1 MKVFV
6 SYAHK
11 QGAWVWGR
19 LVPVL
24 KAGGAEV
31 LIDRERFQ
39 AGLAVVG
46 QMDGLQDQAERQLIC
61 WSADHGA
68 SDACRHEWRRA
79 LAKDPVFQSGL
90 ILLARR
96 DGHEMPAEFPQD
108 RKQWPLYI
116 DLSDDLQPDPWQL
129 LLRGCAAE
137 FGTSAPAWL
146 CARDEVAEALRR
158 FRSVNLV
165 VRGRKL
171 RWRELIE
178 DVKERAAPDLALV
191 DLQDPRAHT
200 REGLLAAMLAAL
212 GMGVVKLPKKPQ
224 DLTVFT
230 DRVLALGGKMRV
242 GFTHC
247 DLIPHRPAYNV
258 DLFAGLRW
266 LVMEGGRPMTLFV
279 QSRTPFGELLPRGH
293 PLSEIDFTAV
303 ELR

>member
-6 SYAHK
+6 SYAHE
-11 QGAWVWGR
+11 QDAWVWGR

-24 KAGGAEV
+24 KAGGAEI
-31 LIDRERFQ
+31 LIDRERFE
-39 AGLAVVG
+39 AGRVVVG
-46 QMDGLQDQAERQLIC
+46 QMDATQDEAERQLIC
-61 WSADHGA
+61 WSADHAA
-68 SDACRHEWRRA
+68 SDACRHEWGRA
-79 LAKDPVFQSGL
+79 LAKDPGFQSGL

-96 DGHEMPAEFPQD
+96 DGQEMPAELPVD
-108 RKQWPLYI
+108 RKAWPLYI
-116 DLSDDLQPDPWQL
+116 DLRDDSQSDPWQL
-129 LLRGCAAE
+129 LLRGCGAE

-146 CARDEVAEALRR
+146 CARDEVATALAR

-212 GMGVVKLPKKPQ
+212 GMGVAKLPKKPQ
-224 DLTVFT
+224 DLAVFT
-230 DRVLALGGKMRV
+230 DRILALGGKVRI
-242 GFTHC
+242 GLTHC
-247 DLIPHRPAYNV
+247 DLIPHRSAYDI

-266 LVMEGGRPMTLFV
+266 LVMEGERPMTLFV

>member
-31 LIDRERFQ
+31 LIDHERFH

-46 QMDGLQDQAERQLIC
+46 QMDCLQDQAERQLVC
-61 WSADHGA
+61 WSANHVA
-68 SDACRHEWRRA
+68 SDACRHEWLRSV
-79 LAKDPVFQSGL
+79 AKDPQFQSGV
-90 ILLARR
+90 ILLARL
-96 DGHEMPAEFPQD
+96 DGSDLPVELPADLTQ
-108 RKQWPLYI
+108 PLYV
-116 DLSDDLQPDPWQL
+116 DLRDDSKPDPWQL

-137 FGTSAPAWL
+137 FGTTVPTWL
-146 CARDEVAEALRR
+146 AARDEVANALGS

-165 VRGRKL
+165 VRGRNV
-171 RWRELIE
+171 RWRDLIK
-178 DVKERAAPDLALV
+178 DVKERTAPDLALV
-191 DLQDPRAHT
+191 DLQDARAHT
-200 REGLLAAMLAAL
+200 REGLLATILAAL
-212 GMGVVKLPKKPQ
+212 GMGAVKLPKKPQ
-224 DLTVFT
+224 DLAVFA
-230 DRVLALGGKMRV
+230 DRILALGGKVRI
-242 GFTHC
+242 GLTHC
-247 DLIPHRPAYNV
+247 DLIPHRSTYDV

-266 LVMEGGRPMTLFV
+266 LVMEGGRPVTLFV

>member
-6 SYAHK
+6 SYAHT
-11 QGAWVWGR
+11 QGAWVWER

-31 LIDRERFQ
+31 FIDHERFE
-39 AGLAVVG
+39 AGRAVVG
-46 QMDGLQDQAERQLIC
+46 QMDAVQDQAERQLIC
-61 WSADHGA
+61 WSADHAA
-68 SDACRHEWRRA
+68 SNACGHEWRRA
-79 LAKDPVFQSGL
+79 LAKDPGFQSGL
-90 ILLARR
+90 ILLARL
-96 DGHEMPAEFPQD
+96 DGAALPAEIPTDLHQ
-108 RKQWPLYI
+108 PLYI
-116 DLSDDLQPDPWQL
+116 DLRDDSKPDSWQL

-146 CARDEVAEALRR
+146 CARDEVATALAR

-224 DLTVFT
+224 DLAVFT
-230 DRVLALGGKMRV
+230 DRVLALGGKVRI
-242 GFTHC
+242 G
-247 DLIPHRPAYNV
+247 PHA
-258 DLFAGLRW
+258 L
-266 LVMEGGRPMTLFV
+266 
-279 QSRTPFGELLPRGH
+279 
-293 PLSEIDFTAV
+293 
-303 ELR
+303 